1 MSTCFAPNSDA
12 AYVAMRF
19 IAAVGMG
26 AADNAASVAMRASLP
41 GVLGSMVASAAASVI
56 GRPIAARPA
65 NRRPP
70 AALTGVMPG
79 RSSHH
84 LARVVLVLF
93 AAPLA
98 VRSTREELPS

>member
-41 GVLGSMVASAAASVI
+41 GVLGSMVASAAASI
-56 GRPIAARPA
+56 GEWPIAARPA
-65 NRRPP
+65 NRWPT

-84 LARVVLVLF
+84 LARVVLVLL

-98 VRSTREELPS
+98 FRPIREELPS